1 MSRNIRIHGP
11 DEDSSEFR
19 IGIGRQ
25 KTRPQNDAGRHGKA
39 PSGSLFL
46 REMTRL
52 IGRISG
58 RNNGRHLFVRNARNA
73 SQRVVVKSRFVR
85 HFTPEKGLRSL
96 KDHCGYITRK
106 GVERPDEKSP
116 EMYNETGAYDR
127 GSLDDWLARCSHDRH
142 HFRFI
147 ISPEN
152 SRNLDL
158 TASTRELVQQMESDL
173 GTRLEYLAVNHFNTD
188 TPHSHLI
195 IRGVA
200 DTGKDLVISRDYISN
215 GMRNRAREIA
225 NEHLGLRT
233 ELEIRN
239 GITREVGRQ
248 AFTQIDRELKSMS
261 RSNPERIVDL
271 RNTARSEK
279 SFTGFKQSVRMQRMK
294 FLETMNLAVE
304 IRPGIWRLEKDFDG
318 ALRQLAEREDIIKS
332 MHRALRPGANQEKRI
347 FDPNGNGTR
356 KITGQIVERGIADEL
371 DDRQY
376 LIVSATDNRLYYV
389 PLLNEPGQPN
399 REAKPGAIVTV
410 SAAGADHHFRVADKT
425 IIDLAAANGGVY
437 DVEKH
442 RRQVNRHRL
451 PEGVTVDTYLENFLK
466 RMKALE
472 RRKLVERA
480 GEGAWKIPPDLKER
494 LLDHG
499 VKKARVRLESADS
512 LDRQVGSVT
521 PTWLDRELAA
531 GRLPGGGTVG
541 SEFSRELDQAKRKR
555 IETLLRMGVAC
566 RTAGSLTLRRDFLEA
581 MREQRQRTSP
591 EKVRTGRGRE
601 H

>member
-1 MSRNIRIHGP
+1 MNRNIRIHGP

-25 KTRPQNDAGRHGKA
+25 KTRPQNHAGRHGKA

-58 RNNGRHLFVRNARNA
+58 RNNGRHLFVRNVRNA
-73 SQRVVVKSRFVR
+73 SQRVIVKSRFVR
-85 HFTPEKGLRSL
+85 HVTPDKGMRSL

-106 GVERPDEKSP
+106 GVEAPDEKSP
-116 EMYNETGAYDR
+116 EIFHGTGALAGQY
-127 GSLDDWLARCSHDRH
+127 LDDWLQACCHDRH

-152 SRNLDL
+152 SRNHDL
-158 TASTRELVQQMESDL
+158 TAYTRELVRQMESDL

-195 IRGVA
+195 IRGVT

-215 GMRNRAREIA
+215 GVRNRAREIA
-225 NEHLGLRT
+225 NDYLGLRT

-239 GITREVGRQ
+239 GITREAGRQ
-248 AFTQIDRELKSMS
+248 AFTQIDRELKNISAK
-261 RSNPERIVDL
+261 NPDRLVDL
-271 RNTARSEK
+271 RTATGHGN
-279 SFTGFKQSVRMQRMK
+279 SFTGFKQKVRVQRIK
-294 FLETMNLAVE
+294 FLESMALAHPV
-304 IRPGIWRLEKDFDG
+304 RPGVWRLEKDFERT
-318 ALRQLAEREDIIKS
+318 LRELGERDDIIKT
-332 MHRALRPGANQEKRI
+332 MHRALHPGNNQEKRI
-347 FDPNGNGTR
+347 FDPNGGTQ
-356 KITGQIVERGIADEL
+356 KFTGQVVERGVAEEL

-389 PLLNEPGQPN
+389 PLPNESGQPG

-410 SAAGADHHFRVADKT
+410 SAAGADHHFRVADRT

-437 DVEKH
+437 DAEKH
-442 RRQVNRHRL
+442 RRQVNRYRL
-451 PEGVTVDTYLENFLK
+451 PEGVTVDAYVENFIK

-480 GEGAWKIPPDLKER
+480 GEGAWKIPSDLKER

-499 VKKARVRLESADS
+499 VKKARVKLESADS
-512 LDRQVGSVT
+512 LERQVGSVT

-541 SEFSRELDQAKRKR
+541 SEFSRELDRAKQKR
-555 IETLLRMGVAC
+555 IEMLLRMGVAC
-566 RTAGSLTLRRDFLEA
+566 RTAGGITLRRDFLAA
-581 MREQRQRTSP
+581 MREQRQRTAP